1 MRGTALLFAA
11 ALAPALAAAAE
22 PIPREM
28 QGTWARNGK
37 CAVVAER
44 LVVTATTATFGTN
57 ALEAV
62 GHVPDDGPNGRSAL
76 RWLTEGVVSNIEYV
90 PSTDLLKLNVMGWGY
105 PPAETEIYSRCA
117 PG

>member
-28 QGTWARNGK
+28 QGTWAKDGK
-37 CAVVAER
+37 CAVAAER
-44 LVVTATTATFGTN
+44 LVITATTATFGTN
-57 ALEAV
+57 APEAV
-62 GHVPDDGPNGRSAL
+62 GYAPQDGPEGRSAL
-76 RWLTEGVVSNIEYV
+76 KWMTEGIVSNIEYV
-90 PSTDLLKLNVMGWGY
+90 PSSGVLRLNGMGWGY
-105 PPAETEIYSRCA
+105 PPTEIYSRCA